1 MHDKM
6 DAIEA
11 EIMGRHVKFTVD
23 PRWPALKS
31 EISMVRD
38 PATKKV
44 FAKAVKGTDGKL
56 TWGPP
61 R

>member
-1 MHDKM
+1 
-6 DAIEA
+6 
-11 EIMGRHVKFTVD
+11 MGRHVKFTVD